1 MPNFESLFREFE
13 NTNNLC
19 KFYEDYKENN
29 VSTRFLLIR
38 SLDKPHLIDVINLH
52 IGETTEKKPQIL
64 MKIVYESDVTI
75 QQILDYIETKRQ
87 DLIAA
92 REAELQGLED
102 VLANIPVVNCGVRND
117 KVDDIV
123 KAVVRNKTLKTIDE
137 LEQEIDNAM
146 LPRIRQYTLWSYCNQ
161 TANDIIELFL
171 LKHPLVIP
179 TLRKIHD
186 IDFFVKLENQIIPFD
201 LKFTHISD
209 SYFDLVSQGLTY
221 HENASDDFSVVE
233 TGTSEIKSIK
243 DFYKGFKKQ
252 HGAEYDL
259 PNLKDLEKND
269 ILEVLLS
276 TGNERAIAF
285 VNQAK
290 ENHAAYVPA
299 TSDQLR
305 SLEWWNYKF
314 QGERLFSNNNRLFVF
329 LAYKNRFQ
337 DGRELKG
344 KTAEIGEKISQLL
357 TGLTDERIH
366 TISYHYD
373 KQADLVGDYKAKVL
387 STIYFE

>member
-1 MPNFESLFREFE
+1 
-13 NTNNLC
+13 
-19 KFYEDYKENN
+19 
-29 VSTRFLLIR
+29 
-38 SLDKPHLIDVINLH
+38 
-52 IGETTEKKPQIL
+52 
-64 MKIVYESDVTI
+64 
-75 QQILDYIETKRQ
+75 
-87 DLIAA
+87 
-92 REAELQGLED
+92 
-102 VLANIPVVNCGVRND
+102 
-117 KVDDIV
+117 
-123 KAVVRNKTLKTIDE
+123 
-137 LEQEIDNAM
+137 M
-146 LPRIRQYTLWSYCNQ
+146 LPRIRQYTLWSYYNQ

-209 SYFDLVSQGLTY
+209 NYFDLVSQGLTY

-252 HGAEYDL
+252 HSAEYDL
-259 PNLKDLEKND
+259 PKLKDLEKND

-276 TGNERAIAF
+276 TGNECAIAF

-344 KTAEIGEKISQLL
+344 KTAEIGEKIE
-357 TGLTDERIH
+357 TAENF
-366 TISYHYD
+366 
-373 KQADLVGDYKAKVL
+373 V
-387 STIYFE
+387 

>member
-1 MPNFESLFREFE
+1 MPNFESLYREFE
-13 NTNNLC
+13 NTKNLC
-19 KFYEDYKENN
+19 KFYEDYRENK

-38 SLDKPHLIDVINLH
+38 SLDKPNLIDVINLY
-52 IGETTEKKPQIL
+52 IGETTEKKPLLL
-64 MKIVYESDVTI
+64 MKSVYDSNITI

-87 DLIAA
+87 DLITS
-92 REAELQGLED
+92 REAELQGLEN
-102 VLANIPVVNCGVRND
+102 VLTNIPVVNCGVRND

-123 KAVVRNKTLKTIDE
+123 KAVVRNKTLKTIEE
-137 LEQEIDNAM
+137 LEQEIDQAM
-146 LPRIRQYTLWSYCNQ
+146 LPRIRQYTLWSYYNQ

-171 LKHPLVIP
+171 LRHPLVIP

-186 IDFFVKLENQIIPFD
+186 IDFFVKLEDEIIPFD

-209 SYFDLVSQGLTY
+209 SYFDLISQGLIR

-243 DFYKGFKKQ
+243 DFYKAFKRQ
-252 HGAEYDL
+252 HGNTYDL
-259 PNLKDLEKND
+259 PNLKGLEKND
-269 ILEVLLS
+269 ILEILLS
-276 TGNERAIAF
+276 TENDQAITF
-285 VNQAK
+285 VNQIK
-290 ENHAAYVPA
+290 ENHANYVPGA
-299 TSDQLR
+299 SSELR

-344 KTAEIGEKISQLL
+344 KTAEIGEKIKHLL
-357 TGLTDERIH
+357 TELTYERIH

-373 KQADLVGDYKAKVL
+373 KQADLVGDYKAKAL